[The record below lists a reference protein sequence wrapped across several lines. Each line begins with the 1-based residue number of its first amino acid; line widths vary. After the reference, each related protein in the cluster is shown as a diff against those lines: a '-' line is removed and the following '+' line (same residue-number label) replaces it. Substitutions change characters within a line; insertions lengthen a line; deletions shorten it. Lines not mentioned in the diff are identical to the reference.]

1 MKKFN
6 SVLCIILSII
16 MLFSL
21 IQITAGAATALGEVH
36 ARVTQPAP
44 GKKPANVK
52 LIETDLFTV
61 TETTW
66 DGKFNDDGTFKYGE
80 VYSVTYK
87 VTFENHKSVKDYRLI
102 VKEGRLVTLNGNEVK
117 VIYNNQLDKATFRYT
132 FPPLTDEVA
141 NEPIKG
147 PTEKKKL
154 TKEFAPSVPDMTFS
168 EEPAVFSELEIIQF
182 NYTPVAAGQVPD
194 LNVVSAH
201 PDIEVTK
208 VTLDGT
214 FNSDGSCIEGDKY
227 KLSVDFKVKG
237 NVNKLLPPV
246 KYGINPIAKL
256 NETEDIYSREKENRK
271 TGYFSLTVQA
281 PRPKTYL
288 DTSKFLS
295 KEHADTFNYKE
306 IPTLAVLKSKTDAY
320 NLNQGKTSDGVMD
333 YSITSVIVDTADNV
347 NNTFMENMLNLKE
360 VWLSPEV
367 DPVSFIQ
374 QHAGH
379 GPTYQYLYAWY
390 DYSAKTWDFKLYVPE
405 CKLEAIKELFN
416 SNLNNRMRWFE
427 TVVYKGNDVYDAY
440 EKKHSGQDV
449 SIQWCTN
456 HKYNMEITTADRVM
470 IEQDCAHTR
479 AFSYSCSICGKP
491 ERNINHW
498 FNNDDLIP
506 PGHTNHTTGRMQH
519 NMREK
524 TAKVIK
530 AENFIGM
537 NSEGEYVYQLSCIN
551 CGMKVQDASA
561 YKEFEVYP
569 HLNVIDQF
577 GSVAEYNQMVEVEK
591 KQWTTVILP
600 NALKARVGNRD
611 GGGDTMYSFAVKA
624 SPVTAKFSS
633 WAENEVNW
641 AKEEGLLDEAL
652 LGSDYTWN
660 INRRQFCSLAVKLAE
675 KLLGEEITPAPSGTF
690 TDTDDIYVR
699 KAYAAG
705 ITSGTGNG
713 QFSPY
718 VTLSRQQMA
727 TFIYRALMY
736 VRDNSGI
743 RYTIYTPQLEKY
755 SDSSAIQD
763 WARTPMGFMNALGL
777 VKGVSDTAIAPNG
790 ECTIEQAILVAYRSL
805 FAEEIGWYQMVNNE
819 AENYEFEPYSD
830 YSGDNRTQTS
840 VEYGDRIW
848 VTSVDSVNPAY
859 DGFLKTSY
867 PYFPERTAWVNGED
881 FKPIKDLSAEDIALY
896 NKNK

>member
-1 MKKFN
+1 MKKIN
-6 SVLCIILSII
+6 SVLCIILSVI
-16 MLFSL
+16 MLFSQM
-21 IQITAGAATALGEVH
+21 QITASAATALGEVH

-44 GKKPANVK
+44 GKKPAKVK
-52 LIETDLFTV
+52 LIQTDLFTV

-66 DGKFNDDGTFKYGE
+66 DGNFNDDGTFKYGE
-80 VYSVTYK
+80 VYTVTYK
-87 VTFENHKSVKDYRLI
+87 VTFENYKSVIDYRLI
-102 VKEGRLVTLNGNEVK
+102 VKEGRLVTLNGNEAK
-117 VIYNNQLDKATFRYT
+117 VTYNNKIDKATFQYT

-141 NEPIKG
+141 NAPIKG

-154 TKEFAPSVPDMTFS
+154 TKEFPPSVPEQTFA
-168 EEPAVFSELEIIQF
+168 EEPAVISETEIIQF
-182 NYTPVAAGQVPD
+182 YYTPIASGQKPD
-194 LNVVSAH
+194 LNIVSAH

-208 VTLDGT
+208 VTVDGT
-214 FNSDGSCIEGDKY
+214 FNSDGTCIEGDKY
-227 KLSVDFKVKG
+227 KISVDFKVKG

-256 NETEDIYSREKENRK
+256 NEIEYIYNREKETRK
-271 TGYFSLTVQA
+271 TGSFTATVEA
-281 PRPKTYL
+281 ARPKTYL

-295 KEHADTFNYKE
+295 KEHADTFNYKA

-320 NLNQGKTSDGVMD
+320 NLNQGKTSDGVLD

-347 NNTFMENMLNLKE
+347 DNTFMEDMLNLKE

-367 DPVSFIQ
+367 DPVSFIE

-379 GPTYQYLYAWY
+379 GPAFQWLYAWQ

-416 SNLNNRMRWFE
+416 SNPNNRMRWFE

-440 EKKHSGQDV
+440 EKKNSGQDV

-456 HKYNMEITTADRVM
+456 HNYNKEITTADRVM

-506 PGHTNHTTGRMQH
+506 PGHFNHTTGRMQH
-519 NMREK
+519 NMREE
-524 TAKVIK
+524 TSKVIK
-530 AENFIGM
+530 AETFIGR
-537 NSEGEYVYQLSCIN
+537 NSEGEYVYQRSCIN
-551 CGMKVQDASA
+551 CGMKAQDAYA

-569 HLNVIDQF
+569 HLNIIDQF
-577 GSVAEYNQMVEVEK
+577 GTMAEYNHMVEVEK
-591 KQWTTVILP
+591 KQWTSVVLP
-600 NALKARVGNRD
+600 AALKARVGNRD
-611 GGGDTMYSFAVKA
+611 GSGDTMHSFAVKA
-624 SPVTAKFSS
+624 SPVTANFSS
-633 WAENEVNW
+633 WAENELNW

-652 LGSDYTWN
+652 LGGDYTWK
-660 INRRQFCSLAVKLAE
+660 INRLQFSSLAVKLAE
-675 KLLGEEITPAPSGTF
+675 KMLGEEITPAPSGTF

-718 VTLSRQQMA
+718 VTLNRQQMA

-755 SDSSAIQD
+755 SDNWAIQD
-763 WARTPMGFMNALGL
+763 WARTPMGFMNALGF
-777 VKGVSDTAIAPNG
+777 VKGVSDTAIDPDAG
-790 ECTIEQAILVAYRSL
+790 CTIEQAILVAYRSL
-805 FAEEIGWYQMVNNE
+805 FAEEIGWYQMVNNKS
-819 AENYEFEPYSD
+819 ANYQFEPYED
-830 YSGDNRTQTS
+830 YSGDNRTQAT

-848 VTSVDSVNPAY
+848 VTAVDKEIPNSY
-859 DGFLKTSY
+859 GFLKTSY
-867 PYFPERTAWVNGED
+867 PYFPQRTAWVSAEH
-881 FKPIKDLSAEDIALY
+881 FKPIKDLSAEDLALY